1 MSKYRFSDFLGV
13 FDLLVN
19 TNGSKRF
26 TTLNPETSEHNIAKT
41 QMATLFWKYF
51 LPLLNLSMS
60 ISEGLS
66 VRTGKGPMSLELPLR
81 NCFRRSSGILEPVL
95 KENNNKVFDYWDVFC
110 MAVSLHRGS
119 TNGSAIFFSALPK
132 RRKIVSNYHQ
142 STSLIST
149 IKMFLNTLG
158 ITTVTLI
165 RQGLTLC
172 LSNISFILPFEHY
185 VNILTVLRQE

>member
-1 MSKYRFSDFLGV
+1 MGGLEQLWNINYQGGRINFFEYDTCIYLYNNFFEEKLSGCLIFFLNKINV
-13 FDLLVN
+13 YVKLTHQFFL
-19 TNGSKRF
+19 K
-26 TTLNPETSEHNIAKT
+26 
-41 QMATLFWKYF
+41 FWSR
-51 LPLLNLSMS
+51 PSH
-60 ISEGLS
+60 
-66 VRTGKGPMSLELPLR
+66 PPD
-81 NCFRRSSGILEPVL
+81 IL
-95 KENNNKVFDYWDVFC
+95 VFDYWDVFC
-110 MAVSLHRGS
+110 MAVSIHCGS

-149 IKMFLNTLG
+149 IKMSLNTFG

-185 VNILTVLRQE
+185 VNSLTVLRQECTFK